1 MAEVFEK
8 GIEIHFV
15 MNAFLGFQDLHIF
28 HDVPIIHQ
36 LLFILKIIFFFPC
49 TDHYFSKYGC

>member
-36 LLFILKIIFFFPC
+36 LLFILKIIFFFSM
-49 TDHYFSKYGC
+49 Y